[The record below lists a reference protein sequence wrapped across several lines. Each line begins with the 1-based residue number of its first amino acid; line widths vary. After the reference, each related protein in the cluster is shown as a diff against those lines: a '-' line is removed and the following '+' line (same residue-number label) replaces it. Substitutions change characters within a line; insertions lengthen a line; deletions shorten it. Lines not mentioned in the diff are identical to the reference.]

1 MQRALPVG
9 TARHRWMIAYT
20 SLLALA
26 AVTCGPADDP
36 YYLRGS
42 AVVIAYPASPN
53 DPWAGTSALQLVF
66 LPMATWDENWELEGR
81 LAERWEH
88 SPDFRATTYHLR
100 TDVKWHDGEPVTA
113 HDIKFTLEL
122 LSHSEVLSL
131 RPGFIESVTVHDDL
145 TVTIR
150 FSEYRGFFDTGIV
163 YYPKHLLEHLNLKE
177 INDWEFWTHPVG
189 NGPYRFVSYV
199 PQTMMEFEANPDYVR
214 GEPRIERVVLKFVG
228 EEAGVTELLSGNVDV
243 ISYTNPARIPKLA
256 NDPRFRVYYW
266 LYVGV
271 ARAIYY
277 QNNLALFQ
285 DGRVRRA
292 LTLAIN
298 RRELLQLLSLPEDLP
313 LFDGIYTPRLF
324 RRGELLDPLTYDPA
338 RARAL
343 LEAASWRDNNGDGV
357 REREG
362 KEARFTAIVAD
373 LPGFQEMA
381 IYTQS
386 QLSRVGIHMAIQVL
400 ESTLVHERVRSGEFE
415 AAFAPFRHEPRWLK
429 NRFGEDSPIGYR
441 NAEVITLIGRAMMTA
456 EPDEMDRI
464 YRELMEIFRRDM
476 PVTFLHPVVRTFFAH
491 RRLRGL
497 STPFRADP
505 LRFMEHL
512 WLEDED

>member
-1 MQRALPVG
+1 MIILAPKRKLPLVCIFLIALGTLQCRRDEDRA
-9 TARHRWMIAYT
+9 Y
-20 SLLALA
+20 S
-26 AVTCGPADDP
+26 
-36 YYLRGS
+36 RGS

-66 LPMATWDENWELEGR
+66 LPMATWDENWELVGR

-88 SPDFRATTYHLR
+88 SSDFLATTYHLR
-100 TDVKWHDGEPVTA
+100 TDVRWHDGVPVTA

-122 LSHSEVLSL
+122 VSHPEVLYL
-131 RPGFIESVTVHDDL
+131 RPGFIESVTVHDDS

-150 FSEYRGFFDTGIV
+150 FSEYRSFFDTGMV
-163 YYPKHLLEHLNLKE
+163 YYPKHLLERLNPKE
-177 INDWEFWTHPVG
+177 VNDWEFWTHPVG
-189 NGPYRFVSYV
+189 NGPYRFVRYL
-199 PQTMMEFEANPDYVR
+199 PQTMMEFETNPDYFR
-214 GEPRIERVVLKFVG
+214 GKPRIKRVVLKFVG

-243 ISYTNPARIPKLA
+243 ISYTNPVRIPKLA

-271 ARAIYY
+271 ARAIYW
-277 QNNLALFQ
+277 QNDHPLFQ
-285 DGRVRRA
+285 DPRVRRA

-298 RRELLQLLSLPEDLP
+298 RRELLQLLSLPADLP

-324 RRGELLDPLTYDPA
+324 RRGQLPEPLPYDPA
-338 RARAL
+338 RAQTL
-343 LEAASWRDNNGDGV
+343 LDAAGWRDQDGDGV
-357 REREG
+357 RERKGE
-362 KEARFTAIVAD
+362 EARFTAIVTD

-386 QLSRVGIHMAIQVL
+386 QLRRVGIHMGIRIL
-400 ESTLVHERVRSGEFE
+400 ESTLVHERVRAGEFE

-429 NRFGEDSPIGYR
+429 NRFGEDSPIGYT
-441 NAEVITLIGRAMMTA
+441 NAEVITLIGRAMLTA
-456 EPDEMDRI
+456 EPDEMDSI
-464 YRELMEIFRRDM
+464 YRELMEIFRRDV